1 MTDPLARPLDEP
13 LADPAAADPREL
25 PDLRRLLVRTC
36 VGLFLV
42 FALVTG
48 VGLVFREELVAL
60 GGAFVDLLGPF
71 GVALGFFLQDAFAF
85 PIPPDIY
92 TGLALL
98 GGVPFWTIVA
108 YGSVGAMCGGLIGFF
123 IGRRL
128 SWTRWFRAITQG
140 RGRQIH
146 NLVERYGVL
155 AVLIGAVSPLPYCL
169 ACWSA
174 GALGMNLRPFIL
186 ISLTRIP
193 RIAFYLW
200 LIELGFLS
208 VV

>member
-1 MTDPLARPLDEP
+1 MTDPIARPLEP
-13 LADPAAADPREL
+13 GPLDTDPPPEREL
-25 PDLRRLLVRTC
+25 PDLRRLLIRTC

-42 FALVTG
+42 FVLVTA
-48 VGLVFREELVAL
+48 VGLVFREELIAL
-60 GGAFVDLLGPF
+60 GSGFVDLLGPL

-98 GGVPFWTIVA
+98 GGVPFWIIVA
-108 YGSVGAMCGGLIGFF
+108 YGSVGALVGGVVGFY

-174 GALGMNLRPFIL
+174 GALGMKLRPFVL